1 MKETGSAASLKAA
14 QEAAAKVNAMLVASG
29 QLKLSELHK
38 SRTKNNKSNDLF
50 IEEVV
55 INEAPMSARNFLTRS
70 STQEEISKMS
80 GAAVSTRGRYMNPE
94 ELKNPSK
101 NSGDR
106 PLYLHIQ
113 AVNQQDVKVAV
124 GRIMHIIMEH
134 SHRKGHNMQRPRGPR
149 PNPAPGLMGPR
160 PSSGPRAPRPMV
172 FRPPRPDMSAPPP
185 QTQPPPPLSNI
196 FREKVFLP
204 VNIGL
209 NPTDIR
215 ARLLGDSGMNLRY
228 IQEETGVA
236 ISIRG
241 IGSGYHEHGTG
252 QEAQD
257 SLHFYLEHDNQ
268 DQFNQAKDLVVNLA
282 QTVIA
287 EVQQELQQQQQQH
300 QQQQQQQQHQ
310 QQMQQPAP
318 LFSQPPPQQPDVTG
332 GGMGQPHMTPVQVAP
347 HQLNVPPAPP
357 PQMVHSQMV
366 PPQVPPHSQMVPPHV
381 GHPQMAAAQVP
392 IQGQVGGP
400 QVNASVMHTV
410 LAPHLQPGGA
420 AVSQEVM
427 SQQEV
432 IQATVVSLPQQVVH
446 LTAPPVVSSAA
457 AVANQQLVHTS
468 SGTQLVTLPPGTQI
482 INTPEGPRLVALAT
496 GTQVAAPVAPVP
508 ANHQAHPNP
517 MHDPQGVPNPMVQQQ
532 QAPQSLSVSVGNNH
546 IALNQTPILSDTIA
560 PPSSMA
566 RSMGLSNSYPTPSIS
581 NTISTSSSLTSVA
594 PHCPPESSFPPNVN
608 ASIPPPNTS
617 MGLGVPPPAAG
628 LGLPPAVTA
637 HAGTVSFVLTPG
649 VNTMTTTSGVGLL
662 VPQDPNVASGQMHM
676 TQPVVVTG
684 VLPTS
689 QQQQHQPQHPHQV
702 SQAGAHSSYL
712 GPVPAQSLAPGY
724 SVSQPSVEQPVSSAY
739 LPSDQANHGYSHAGP
754 PITSASSHHYAQ
766 VQPQQQRPIGVGF
779 APVGM
784 TVGGEGGPPTRMDY
798 PGPGVMPGHLS
809 VNHLQPRHQGQK
821 PDQQQLHPPG
831 NYYTNRPNH
840 QEHRPVSL
848 EQQWQQFQQQV
859 KMEGG
864 QQQYDPYSATDEG
877 EHQDA
882 GRQPQQQPPT
892 SQSQSQQ
899 QSSQLPVQQPPQPYG
914 NFGDQPNQQQQQPQQ
929 PADTREG
936 ENRSPG
942 SLMKVESK
950 PTGGA
955 SPHNSYTYYYS
966 GQHGS
971 GGPGQRTGPPSPER
985 PEHLTQQA
993 QNDHRYQ
1000 AQQGNNHSEVPQ
1012 SSPNQQQR
1020 GSSPQG
1026 QNTQGQ
1032 TQPGQPQQQ
1041 FHQGQYQGQ
1050 LHLQQ
1055 DQSSQKNPEGG
1066 LQEEQYQTNKPVEV
1080 QTTMYQQVG
1089 HQPTPYQQGP
1099 PQEGLSKLVATS
1111 DPHYLPGAPQHN
1123 PSQQGPIHQGPPQ
1136 QMPPQQ
1142 VLPQQGLPDG
1152 QYPQGPPPLQQ
1163 PQQNQQYPPGQY
1175 PPGGQYPWAQYPQP
1189 NNGLGPFPTGP
1200 ATFGNGHG
1208 PYPNGPGPFN
1218 GPGGPSVSTPYTP
1231 LGPGGSGPY
1240 QSGTN
1245 GQSPYPA
1252 GPNGPG
1258 AINSYPS
1265 GPSPADDRQ
1274 SILQDKK
1281 AEPGV
1286 ARDMTASLLMPP
1298 PPPPPPA
1305 EALQGAGGT
1314 ARGREETPEPGMKR
1328 QRSCSPQD
1336 ERKAARR
1343 SSGDADDSA
1352 AHEGNGAAR
1361 PSGPDPAGPEGSC
1374 GPFSGHGNFQGGPG
1388 SFPGGGANFSGA
1400 PGGFPS
1406 GPGSYMGPGGPWGW
1420 GPMPGPYSGLPIGP
1434 NPFNRPPGSGMAN
1447 PQTPYNRSL
1456 RDRPDGE
1463 DGGGGSRRGGRGGG
1477 GRGGFS
1483 MGGRGGRDRRW

>member
-50 IEEVV
+50 IEEVI

-80 GAAVSTRGRYMNPE
+80 GAAVSTRGRYMNQE

-101 NSGDR
+101 SPGDR

-134 SHRKGHNMQRPRGPR
+134 SHRKGHGMQRPRGPR

-160 PSSGPRAPRPMV
+160 PGSGPRGPRPLV

-185 QTQPPPPLSNI
+185 QTQPPPPLTNI
-196 FREKVFLP
+196 FREKIFLP

-215 ARLLGDSGMNLRY
+215 ARLLGESGMNLRY
-228 IQEETGVA
+228 IQEETAVA
-236 ISIRG
+236 LSIRG
-241 IGSGYHEHGTG
+241 IGSGFHEHGTG

-300 QQQQQQQQHQ
+300 QQQQHQ
-310 QQMQQPAP
+310 QLQQPAP
-318 LFSQPPPQQPDVTG
+318 IFSQPPPQQPDVALG
-332 GGMGQPHMTPVQVAP
+332 GGIGQPHITQVQVAP
-347 HQLNVPPAPP
+347 HQMTAPPAPP

-366 PPQVPPHSQMVPPHV
+366 PPQVPHSQMVPPHV
-381 GHPQMAAAQVP
+381 GHQMAPQVP
-392 IQGQVGGP
+392 LQGQVGGP
-400 QVNASVMHTV
+400 QVNTNVLHTV

-427 SQQEV
+427 PQQEV

-446 LTAPPVVSSAA
+446 LTAPPVVSSSA

-496 GTQVAAPVAPVP
+496 GTQVAAPVANVST
-508 ANHQAHPNP
+508 NHQAHPNAL
-517 MHDPQGVPNPMVQQQ
+517 HDPQGVPNPMVQQQ
-532 QAPQSLSVSVGNNH
+532 QAPQSLAVSVGNNH
-546 IALNQTPILSDTIA
+546 ISMNQTPILSDVSAAQT
-560 PPSSMA
+560 SMA
-566 RSMGLSNSYPTPSIS
+566 RSIGLSNSYSLSS
-581 NTISTSSSLTSVA
+581 NTISTSSPLTSVT
-594 PHCPPESSFPPNVN
+594 PHGTPDNPYPPTVN
-608 ASIPPPNTS
+608 ASIPPPSTS
-617 MGLGVPPPAAG
+617 MALGVPPPTPG

-637 HAGTVSFVLTPG
+637 HAGTVSFILTPG

-662 VPQDPNVASGQMHM
+662 VPQDPNVASGQMHV

-689 QQQQHQPQHPHQV
+689 QQQQQQQHPQQA
-702 SQAGAHSSYL
+702 SQAGGPSSFL
-712 GPVPAQSLAPGY
+712 GPVPGQPIGPSGY
-724 SVSQPSVEQPVSSAY
+724 SATQPAVEQSVSSAY
-739 LPSDQANHGYSHAGP
+739 MPSDQAGHGYNTGP
-754 PITSASSHHYAQ
+754 PITSTATHHYSQ
-766 VQPQQQRPIGVGF
+766 VQPQQQQRPVGVGY

-784 TVGGEGGPPTRMDY
+784 TGEAAPPRMDY
-798 PGPGVMPGHLS
+798 PGPGGPGVIPAHLPM
-809 VNHLQPRHQGQK
+809 NHLQPRHQGQK
-821 PDQQQLHPPG
+821 LDQPQQHLHPPS

-877 EHQDA
+877 EHQDTA
-882 GRQPQQQPPT
+882 RQPQAVHSSIPASQQQPPT

-899 QSSQLPVQQPPQPYG
+899 SSQLPGQQPPQPYG
-914 NFGDQPNQQQQQPQQ
+914 NFGDQQSQQQQPGE
-929 PADTREG
+929 TREC

-942 SLMKVESK
+942 SLIKGEVKSTE
-950 PTGGA
+950 TA
-955 SPHNSYTYYYS
+955 SPHNSYTYYYG
-966 GQHGS
+966 GQHNT
-971 GGPGQRTGPPSPER
+971 GPQMQRTGQPSPER
-985 PEHLTQQA
+985 SEHLSQPHG
-993 QNDHRYQ
+993 DHRYQ
-1000 AQQGNNHSEVPQ
+1000 TQQANSHSEAPQ
-1012 SSPNQQQR
+1012 SSPSQQQR
-1020 GSSPQG
+1020 SSPQG
-1026 QNTQGQ
+1026 QNFQGQ
-1032 TQPGQPQQQ
+1032 TQPGQLQQQ
-1041 FHQGQYQGQ
+1041 YHQGQYQGQ
-1050 LHLQQ
+1050 MHSQ
-1055 DQSSQKNPEGG
+1055 DQSPQKNPEGG
-1066 LQEEQYQTNKPVEV
+1066 LPEEQYHANKPTEV
-1080 QTTMYQQVG
+1080 PSSVYQQIT
-1089 HQPTPYQQGP
+1089 HQPAQYHHGP
-1099 PQEGLSKLVATS
+1099 PQEGLPKLVASS
-1111 DPHYLPGAPQHN
+1111 DPHYHHGAPQHN
-1123 PSQQGPIHQGPPQ
+1123 PPQQGPIPQGPPQ
-1136 QMPPQQ
+1136 QIPPQQ
-1142 VLPQQGLPDG
+1142 VLTQGLADA
-1152 QYPQGPPPLQQ
+1152 QYQQGPPPLQQ

-1189 NNGLGPFPTGP
+1189 TSGPGPFPSGP
-1200 ATFGNGHG
+1200 ATFGNGPG

-1218 GPGGPSVSTPYTP
+1218 GPGGLSASTPYTP
-1231 LGPGGSGPY
+1231 VGPGGSGPY
-1240 QSGTN
+1240 QSGTS
-1245 GQSPYPA
+1245 GPSPYTP

-1258 AINSYPS
+1258 GINPYPS
-1265 GPSPADDRQ
+1265 GPGPADDRPPV
-1274 SILQDKK
+1274 LQDKK

-1298 PPPPPPA
+1298 PPPPPPT

-1314 ARGREETPEPGMKR
+1314 ARGREETPEPSMKR

-1343 SSGDADDSA
+1343 SNGESDDSA
-1352 AHEGNGAAR
+1352 THEGSGPAR
-1361 PSGPDPAGPEGSC
+1361 SSGPDAATSDGSC
-1374 GPFSGHGNFQGGPG
+1374 GPFSGPGNFQGGPG

-1420 GPMPGPYSGLPIGP
+1420 GPMPGPYSGMPIGP

-1447 PQTPYNRSL
+1447 PQAPYSRSL
-1456 RDRPDGE
+1456 RDRSDGE
-1463 DGGGGSRRGGRGGG
+1463 DSGSGNRRGGRGGG